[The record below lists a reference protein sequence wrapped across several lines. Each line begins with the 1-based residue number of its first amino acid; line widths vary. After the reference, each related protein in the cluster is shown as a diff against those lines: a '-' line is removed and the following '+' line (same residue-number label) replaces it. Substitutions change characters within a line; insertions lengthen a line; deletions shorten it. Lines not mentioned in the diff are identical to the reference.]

1 MIWCSV
7 TSWIYPFWKYSL
19 LSLFVLASRQLEG
32 WTVTSRLI
40 VITRRGWTS
49 IRSGRNGRYVRIGPR
64 RRTVAV
70 VLRATVSDL
79 AMADSTSIAVSPVTR
94 KTITPT
100 SRFLHGNCRT
110 GAEENG
116 AILITWSPTEPFKPI
131 KGRYRLRLCRRYRQL
146 FTFLHERNMTSKRVA
161 NKSKPTTGRI
171 IHRTIHLAFI
181 EAIGACT
188 ESNDRQ

>member
-1 MIWCSV
+1 M
-7 TSWIYPFWKYSL
+7 
-19 LSLFVLASRQLEG
+19 
-32 WTVTSRLI
+32 
-40 VITRRGWTS
+40 
-49 IRSGRNGRYVRIGPR
+49 RIGPR

-171 IHRTIHLAFI
+171 IHRSLRLLVHAQNQTTDNNALHLIKFKI
-181 EAIGACT
+181 ESFSFRIISSLQLTATPAI
-188 ESNDRQ
+188 S